1 MARRVDRMTRR
12 KRRQFKIRKKVSGVA
27 ERPRLSV
34 FRSAR
39 HIYVQAID
47 DEGGRTLTSAST
59 HEKEFRKKLKSYPGN
74 RESAALVG
82 KELAQRLAK
91 LGVDKAVF
99 DRGGNRFQGRVKALA
114 EGAREGGIQ
123 F

>member
-1 MARRVDRMTRR
+1 MARRTDRLARR
-12 KRRQFKIRKKVSGVA
+12 KRRQFKIRKKISGVA

-47 DEGGRTLTSAST
+47 DEGGKTLASVST
-59 HEKEFRKKLKSYPGN
+59 YEKEFRKKLKSSPGN

-82 KELAQRLAK
+82 KEIAERLSK

-99 DRGGNRFQGRVKALA
+99 DRGGNRFQGRIKALA
-114 EGAREGGIQ
+114 ESAREGGIR